1 MNSVIING
9 VEVKVGTVIM
19 TDNRHDYKS
28 TITRMGK
35 KCAFIN
41 YGGWCNSRYEIDDVV
56 NRVVNGSWE
65 IVK

>member
-1 MNSVIING
+1 
-9 VEVKVGTVIM
+9 M
-19 TDNRHDYKS
+19 TDKRHDYKS

-41 YGGWCNSRYEIDDVV
+41 DGGWRDSRYEIDDIV
-56 NRVVNGSWE
+56 NRVVNCSWE

>member
-1 MNSVIING
+1 
-9 VEVKVGTVIM
+9 M
-19 TDNRHDYKS
+19 TDKRHDYKS

-35 KCAFIN
+35 KCVFIN
-41 YGGWCNSRYEIDDVV
+41 GDCWHDSRYEIEDVV